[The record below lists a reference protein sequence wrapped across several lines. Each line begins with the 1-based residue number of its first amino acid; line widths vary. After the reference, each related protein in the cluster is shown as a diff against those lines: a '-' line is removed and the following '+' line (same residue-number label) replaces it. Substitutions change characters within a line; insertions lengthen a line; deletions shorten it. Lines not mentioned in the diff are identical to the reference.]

1 MTTKKVAP
9 AAQQDKK
16 EMTYDENEVLR
27 RMLSTPHRDLPKP
40 PSKAIKPTEDKK
52 QK

>member
-1 MTTKKVAP
+1 MTAKNVAP

-16 EMTYDENEVLR
+16 EVTHDENEVLR

-40 PSKAIKPTEDKK
+40 PSKSAKPGERAK